1 MSPPSTYFVS
11 GVTGKQGGAAARHLL
26 AQGYAVKGLTR
37 DPTKTA
43 QLERMGVKPIVGDLR
58 EPDTFV
64 RHLKGVA
71 GFYIVTTPFARVAE
85 TPHSEAWAE
94 DEVRQQRGALDAAD
108 SARVPHVI
116 LGSVGLADQ
125 ERGVAIHSCKL
136 VGERRARE
144 LGLRV
149 TILRPSN
156 FMENWTDPGLLAT
169 FRETGL
175 WQLPLKPD
183 TPMPHIATDDIGRIV
198 LWAFQHPG
206 QSVGETWELSGEVTT
221 LPAMAESVAETLG
234 FPLVYSELSDDQARK
249 DGWDDASLGL
259 FRWLDRI
266 QYHPNVATLED
277 KFGFRMTS
285 FREHLQRVRPQ
296 KT

>member
-1 MSPPSTYFVS
+1 MAVRPTYFVS
-11 GVTGKQGGAAARHLL
+11 GVTGKQGGAAARHLV

-43 QLERMGVKPIVGDLR
+43 QLERIGVEPIIGDLR
-58 EPDTFV
+58 KPETFV
-64 RHLKGVA
+64 LHLKGVA
-71 GFYIVTTPFARVAE
+71 GFYVVTTPFARVGE
-85 TPHSEAWAE
+85 TKDPAAWAE
-94 DEVRQQRGALDAAD
+94 DEVRQQLGALDAAD
-108 SARVPHVI
+108 SAGVPHVI

-125 ERGVAIHSCKL
+125 ERGVVIHSCKL

-156 FMENWTDPGLLAT
+156 LMENWTDPGLLAT
-169 FRETGL
+169 LRETGL

-183 TPMPHIATDDIGRIV
+183 TPMPHIASDDIGRIV
-198 LWAFQHPG
+198 LWAFEHPET
-206 QSVGETWELSGEVTT
+206 SVGETWELSGEVTT
-221 LPAMAESVAETLG
+221 LPGMAKIVADTLG
-234 FPLVYSELSDDQARK
+234 FPLAYSELSDDQARK
-249 DGWDDASLGL
+249 DGWDEASLGL

-266 QYHPNVATLED
+266 QYYPDVAVLED
-277 KFGFRMTS
+277 RFGFRMTS
-285 FREHLQRVRPQ
+285 FRELLRRVRPE